1 MEIPPEHVV
10 RANVERW
17 ERMVASGEVVMFG
30 TPSGQAVTLSDP
42 DRSWATH
49 FEEVRDKLVG
59 ALGDVAVRI
68 DHVGSTSIPGI
79 VAKPIIDVQV
89 SVPDI
94 EDEDAYRPAIESL
107 GWPMRSREPGHR
119 YFRDPSDQ
127 PRRVQ
132 IHVCEAGGEWE
143 RDHLLFRD
151 YLCAH
156 PSRAAEYGELKRA
169 LAALY
174 GTSDRVA
181 YTEAKTPFIRETVR
195 FAEEW
200 AARINW
206 QTAGR

>member
-1 MEIPPEHVV
+1 MNAEIPPEDVV

-17 ERMVASGEVVMFG
+17 ERMVETGEVVMFG
-30 TPSGQAVTLSDP
+30 TPSGQPVTLSEP
-42 DRSWATH
+42 DSAWSARFAG
-49 FEEVRDKLVG
+49 VRDRLMR
-59 ALGDVAVRI
+59 ALGDAVVRV

-132 IHVCEAGGEWE
+132 VHVCQAGSEWE

-151 YLCAH
+151 YLRAH
-156 PSRAAEYGELKRA
+156 PVRAAQYGELKRA
-169 LAALY
+169 LAPVY
-174 GTSDRVA
+174 GTSDRVG

-195 FAEEW
+195 LAEEW
-200 AARINW
+200 AARTNW
-206 QTAGR
+206 EP